1 MVLLGLQRA
10 PIAAQIFFVQLCIY
24 SVLGLGWISPQSP
37 IYRLVNQSYNINC
50 TLNRSDP
57 ETEKFTSSDL
67 MFYIKDA
74 PVSQDHVRIVNETT
88 IQLNIHNSPV
98 NVIQYICKLNNTKG
112 VDMRSVFVG
121 YKPYNV
127 TNFKCRSENWQK
139 MNCSFEQAYNPI
151 PTKFDLSFRFDTS
164 PVDFTCPLEGQFN
177 NTWKCSIDLDSSYRQ
192 SHELYYFM
200 LESSN
205 IFGKNRQ
212 NFVVNNFNNVIPEA
226 PSECTVS
233 NITSNSAV
241 LKWSISYKLQ
251 TFRRDF
257 VFQVKMLSIYDNGA
271 WKTIDVS
278 QIKRTLTNYTLPIE
292 NLMYAD
298 VRYDVRIRMKT
309 ATAEDIEEMWSN
321 YSSCLFNTLP
331 KKPDNPPEVA
341 VGGFEINAYNDIFV
355 YWKEIPR
362 SKHNSAIGF
371 RYKITEIRKNGVPI
385 SNVTEGRNGSTM
397 QQFKNMTD
405 GNYTFIIRS
414 SNSEGDSMQYSKLL
428 IPSKI
433 YRIPKPEIVKLL
445 SDSGR
450 YLLSWKATHEQI
462 LKVTSYTVFWCNSS
476 SNSPNDCNG
485 SINFVYV
492 DADQLSYELSNVSST
507 LNFAVAANSKELS
520 SGMVWASC
528 TATQKN
534 DIGKL
539 KTIWIP
545 SMQSTYIDL
554 EWKLE
559 CGDSAI
565 VEGYK
570 IIYCPI
576 SSPRDQTCKTQEK
589 SLNITG
595 TTSHRISGLR
605 PYVTYKIQVSMY
617 SKSRIGPRSEPL
629 FNTTLEAAP
638 SPPRDLT
645 YKDIRNVS
653 VTLHWK
659 APLQIN
665 GGKMNYEVWY
675 NHLHTKVYTD
685 NYTDDITYVLRDL
698 EPFTNYKII
707 VRAYTIGYSNN
718 SNSVD
723 ITTDIGTPGMI
734 HQPGSVDLND
744 TRISIV
750 WQIPERRAGCIEY
763 YELKIKTNM
772 QNEETATISRVQST
786 RCRLTRS
793 ICQISAI
800 ESNHTDK
807 YEFSVRAVNVIL
819 SPHAPNYTIWN
830 KLSCDEKYTYY
841 SDQEVPATYH
851 HDLYSG
857 HVECELNDDEV
868 SFINWT
874 KIDPYATLLHS
885 QWSKPLAHW
894 CNYGPGASLI
904 IIVVQ
909 TIVACCGI
917 LILIFF
923 SIISM
928 QKMKHIKN
936 IKVVLPDALNDIII
950 PAKPDALKKNTLRHE
965 NYSELLGKANNDNF
979 SPFPFHHRKMEVPLR
994 ALEDSASL
1002 GSTEDNIDNDE
1013 IVNNIDLLSL
1023 SDDCKSESRFEI
1035 DNIMLSLQA
1044 PVNMKSDSKT
1054 YVIPKNIVNSA
1065 PADYIPAPVANK
1077 CMNGYVQAPRAKT
1090 VSSGYTQ
1097 SLAGMS
1103 GVSYSK
1109 TSVATST
1116 GAKNISGYVTH
1127 KQLSDYG
1134 HNNK

>member
-1 MVLLGLQRA
+1 
-10 PIAAQIFFVQLCIY
+10 
-24 SVLGLGWISPQSP
+24 
-37 IYRLVNQSYNINC
+37 
-50 TLNRSDP
+50 
-57 ETEKFTSSDL
+57 
-67 MFYIKDA
+67 MFYIKDVA
-74 PVSQDHVRIVNETT
+74 VSREHVKIVNETT
-88 IQLNIHNSPV
+88 IQLSVHNSPV
-98 NVIQYICKLNNTKG
+98 NAIQYICKLNNTKG
-112 VDMRSVFVG
+112 VDMRSVFIG

-151 PTKFDLSFRFDTS
+151 PTKYDLSFRFDTS

-205 IFGKNRQ
+205 IFGKNHQ
-212 NFVVNNFNNVIPEA
+212 QFLVNNFNSVIPEA
-226 PSECTVS
+226 PSKCTVS
-233 NITSNSAV
+233 NITSNSAI
-241 LKWSISYKLQ
+241 LHWAISYKLQ

-257 VFQVKMLSIYDNGA
+257 VFHVKILSIYDHRV

-278 QIKRTLTNYTLPIE
+278 HIKKTLTNYTLPIE
-292 NLMYAD
+292 KLMFAD
-298 VRYDVRIRMKT
+298 AHYDVRIRMKT
-309 ATAEDIEEMWSN
+309 ATAEDVDEMWSN

-331 KKPDNPPEVA
+331 KRPDNPPEVA
-341 VGGFEINAYNDIFV
+341 IGGFEINAYNDIFV
-355 YWKEIPR
+355 YWKEIPK
-362 SKHNSAIGF
+362 SQHNSALGF
-371 RYKITEIRKNGVPI
+371 RYKITEIRKNGLPI

-397 QQFKNMTD
+397 QQFRNMMD
-405 GNYTFIIRS
+405 GNYTFFIRS
-414 SNSEGDSMQYSKLL
+414 SNSEGDSLEYSKLF
-428 IPSKI
+428 IPSKT
-433 YRIPKPEIVKLL
+433 YRMPKPEIIKLL

-450 YLLSWKATHEQI
+450 YLLSWKAFPTQI
-462 LKVTSYTVFWCNSS
+462 TKVTSYTVFWCNSS

-492 DADQLSYELSNVSST
+492 NADQLYYELSNVSST
-507 LNFAVAANSKELS
+507 LNFAVAANFEQLS

-545 SMQSTYIDL
+545 SMQATYIDL

-565 VEGYK
+565 VEGYN

-576 SSPRDQTCKTQEK
+576 NSPRDQSCKIQEK

-595 TTSHRISGLR
+595 TTSHRISGLK
-605 PYVTYKIQVSMY
+605 PYVTYRIQISMY

-645 YKDIRNVS
+645 YKDLRNDS
-653 VTLHWK
+653 VTLQWK

-675 NHLHTKVYTD
+675 NNLYTKVYTD
-685 NYTDDITYVLRDL
+685 DYTDDVTFVLGQL
-698 EPFTNYKII
+698 EPFTRYKII

-723 ITTDIGTPGMI
+723 LITDIGTPGII

-744 TRISIV
+744 TRISII
-750 WQIPERRAGCIEY
+750 WQIPERQAGCIEY
-763 YELKIKTNM
+763 YELRIKTNA
-772 QNEETATISRVQST
+772 QNEDAGTISRVQST

-793 ICQISAI
+793 ICQISTI

-830 KLSCDEKYTYY
+830 KLPCDKKYSYYIDHGVSDTYLHNQNM
-841 SDQEVPATYH
+841 DT
-851 HDLYSG
+851 
-857 HVECELNDDEV
+857 VECELSGQEV
-868 SFINWT
+868 PFINWT
-874 KIDPYATLLHS
+874 RIDPYATLLHG

-904 IIVVQ
+904 IIVIR
-909 TIVACCGI
+909 TIIACLGI
-917 LILIFF
+917 FVLIFF
-923 SIISM
+923 SVISM

-936 IKVVLPDALNDIII
+936 IKVVLPDALNDIIT
-950 PAKPDALKKNTLRHE
+950 PAKLNRSKEQSFGNGHKNYRE
-965 NYSELLGKANNDNF
+965 RLGKAYDDSF
-979 SPFPFHHRKMEVPLR
+979 SPFMYEKKEGQLPT
-994 ALEDSASL
+994 LEDSTSL
-1002 GSTEDNIDNDE
+1002 ESSEETVRNKE
-1013 IVNNIDLLSL
+1013 IANTIDLLSL
-1023 SDDCKSESRFEI
+1023 SGDCKSMQSTF
-1035 DNIMLSLQA
+1035 
-1044 PVNMKSDSKT
+1044 
-1054 YVIPKNIVNSA
+1054 
-1065 PADYIPAPVANK
+1065 YI
-1077 CMNGYVQAPRAKT
+1077 
-1090 VSSGYTQ
+1090 Q
-1097 SLAGMS
+1097 SQMVEDITGA
-1103 GVSYSK
+1103 SYFK
-1109 TSVATST
+1109 TSDVASINS
-1116 GAKNISGYVTH
+1116 KNISGYVTH